1 MIERGIKLDTVTCNS
16 LIDEYCLQRKKKKKK
31 QKKDDAIKA
40 FNTMVEMSCLPSIF
54 CLTWILQK

>member
-16 LIDEYCLQRKKKKKK
+16 LIDEYCLQRKKKKK

-40 FNTMVEMSCLPSIF
+40 FNTKVEM
-54 CLTWILQK
+54 TR